1 MEAVSLEVSF
11 ADENG
16 RGGGG
21 GSMILPPPVAA
32 SAAACGKICNRT
44 IVCHHHS
51 VVVMVVRTA
60 KIFILRFRNGIIERF
75 RVELRAVTC

>member
-11 ADENG
+11 AGVDG

-32 SAAACGKICNRT
+32 SAAACGKNCNRT

-60 KIFILRFRNGIIERF
+60 KIFILRFRDGIIVKF
-75 RVELRAVTC
+75 RVEFGTSK